1 MNFFD
6 TLMGMFVE
14 PSQKVAKSLAEH
26 VGSFFHA
33 QLILNT
39 MITILFMI
47 WAYKRVKDGDMF
59 EFKTAMGVVV
69 FIVFVG
75 FINWGIRNPNDFN
88 TYFINTIFYPA
99 EKLAILIAQSLND
112 GLEIPTNASPSE
124 TFNIGN
130 LVSSAYAMIVNLWD
144 NAFDGISMFNWLT
157 MIPKIIMFF
166 LVILGELLFLGLLL
180 IIVLLVTAEI
190 FMWSALGLIVLPLGL
205 IPQTKGMLF
214 SYLKKLISLTL
225 YKPCMMLVAF
235 FNYGIIYKANAL
247 IPTKHEVT
255 QGFYGNADKMAN
267 EGKIIDAFGNVLEG
281 DWNSYIAHSSI
292 VGFLTIIVL
301 GSVICF
307 FLVKRVPDFINNIFG
322 TSGGVGAVTE
332 MMQKIGMT
340 IGGAVVGG
348 SMVMVANQMKQ
359 AYQNAGGGL
368 AGLQAGAKA
377 FGLGAI
383 SGGASAM
390 ANHRSVKAGVKHFVA
405 SVKNGFD
412 NNR

>member
-1 MNFFD
+1 
-6 TLMGMFVE
+6 
-14 PSQKVAKSLAEH
+14 
-26 VGSFFHA
+26 
-33 QLILNT
+33 
-39 MITILFMI
+39 
-47 WAYKRVKDGDMF
+47 DMF

-112 GLEIPTNASPSE
+112 GLEIPTNANASPSE

-205 IPQTKGMLF
+205 IPQAKGMLF

-235 FNYGIIYKANAL
+235 FNYGIIYKVNAL

-267 EGKIIDAFGNVLEG
+267 EGKIIDAFGNVLKG
-281 DWNSYIAHSSI
+281 DWDSYIAHSSI

-340 IGGAVVGG
+340 ISGAVFGG
-348 SMVMVANQMKQ
+348 SAVMVANQVKQ
-359 AYQNAGGGL
+359 AYQSAGGGL

-377 FGLGAI
+377 LGLAGL
-383 SGGASAM
+383 SGGANAVNARSA
-390 ANHRSVKAGVKHFVA
+390 KAGVRHFVA
-405 SVKNGFD
+405 SVKSGFGFD
-412 NNR
+412 NDKNNK

>member
-1 MNFFD
+1 MQGNNLSIYE
-6 TLMGMFVE
+6 TIL
-14 PSQKVAKSLAEH
+14 SLFSDPTKKIFYSIATQTAEALK
-26 VGSFFHA
+26 A
-33 QLILNT
+33 Q
-39 MITILFMI
+39 MIINAVLVILFMI
-47 WAYKRVKDGDMF
+47 WAYRRVKEGDIF
-59 EFKTAMGVVV
+59 QFKTAMGVVV
-69 FIVFVG
+69 FIVFIGVL
-75 FINWGIRNPNDFN
+75 NWAMDNPT
-88 TYFINTIFYPA
+88 TYMNMLKDTIFYPSN
-99 EKLAILIAQSLND
+99 KLTEIITNSMSSLQ
-112 GLEIPTNASPSE
+112 
-124 TFNIGN
+124 IGN
-130 LVSSAYAMIVNLWD
+130 NNLTLGSLIDKSYYSIIQLYREVFSDLGWKTFFTMFPMLIIFLLLVLAQ
-144 NAFDGISMFNWLT
+144 
-157 MIPKIIMFF
+157 
-166 LVILGELLFLGLLL
+166 ILLIGLIL
-180 IIVLLVTAEI
+180 IIVLITLVETLT
-190 FMWSALGLIVLPLGL
+190 WLSLGFAVLPLAL
-205 IPQTKGMLF
+205 FPQTKGMLF
-214 SYLKKLISLTL
+214 SYLKKLISLTF
-225 YKPCMMLVAF
+225 YQPCIMVVAF
-235 FNYGIIYKANAL
+235 LNFSMIESITLK
-247 IPTKHEVT
+247 IPTKAEIIN
-255 QGFYGNADKMAN
+255 GFYNKGY
-267 EGKIIDAFGNVLEG
+267 IIDQMIENGSSQAINNFQNAMGAYTSVL
-281 DWNSYIAHSSI
+281 
-292 VGFLTIIVL
+292 GFFIILIL